1 MGAGS
6 GPKLLA
12 RAARRAIV
20 TRVPK
25 RHRARLQRL
34 YRPAVAL
41 AYRGDA
47 VECPCCGGRF
57 RTFLAKFSAV
67 GRSRPNARC
76 PACGALER
84 HRALALYLRRE
95 TRLFTDRLRVL
106 HIAPEPGLEAALG
119 RSGHLHYVTADLEA
133 PAMLSLDVTDLPF
146 GPDEWDVVICNHVLE
161 HVPDDRAAM
170 GEIFRVL
177 APGGWALL
185 QVPLKRDRE
194 STFEDPTA
202 QSARERERL
211 FGQYDHVRIYGTDY
225 VTRLESAGF
234 DVTVR
239 DLALDASPT
248 EARRHGL
255 VLGDDM
261 FICSKPAVS
270 PTGEEQPAM
279 A

>member
-6 GPKLLA
+6 GLKLLA
-12 RAARRAIV
+12 RTARRAIV

-57 RTFLAKFSAV
+57 RTFLPKFSAV

-95 TRLFTDRLRVL
+95 TQLLTDRLSVL
-106 HIAPEPGLEAALG
+106 HIAPEPGLEGTLR
-119 RSGHLHYVTADLEA
+119 RSVMHYVTADLEA
-133 PAMLSLDVTDLPF
+133 PAMLSLDVTDLPLASE
-146 GPDEWDVVICNHVLE
+146 EWDVVICNHVLE

-185 QVPLKRDRE
+185 QVPLKWGRE
-194 STFEDPTA
+194 STFEDPTVH
-202 QSARERERL
+202 SARERERL
-211 FGQYDHVRIYGTDY
+211 FGQYDHVRIYGADY

-234 DVTVR
+234 DVTVK
-239 DLALDASPT
+239 DLALAASPT
-248 EARRHGL
+248 EVTRYGL
-255 VLGDDM
+255 APGDDM
-261 FICSKPAVS
+261 FICSKPAGS
-270 PTGEEQPAM
+270 RSADQHPAM